1 MRAFLI
7 TGNPGSG
14 KSTLAAELSRRGLTA
29 IDTDDLAYWEDS
41 FGVPADRPLGADDS
55 WPLAHRWV
63 WSRARIEEAIA
74 GADDAACL
82 LFFCGIALN
91 QDQMLDLFEKVYLLV
106 IDEDTQIARLAKA
119 TSPLRTEAVKRQIR
133 EGRPSSRPKC
143 SPEGRSQL
151 TDPSRPRFSQTVCS
165 PSPDRHQVA
174 TGSPS
179 RIAPIAAELRFGPVG
194 VKGRAC
200 STALRRRRRP

>member
-41 FGVPADRPLGADDS
+41 FGVPADRPLDADDS
-55 WPLAHRWV
+55 WLLAHRWV

-74 GADDAACL
+74 GADDAAGL
-82 LFFCGIALN
+82 LFFCGIARN
-91 QDQMLDLFEKVYLLV
+91 QDQMLELFEKVFLLV

-133 EGRPSSRPKC
+133 EGRPVFQAQMLARGAIPIDGSEPPAVIADSL
-143 SPEGRSQL
+143 L
-151 TDPSRPRFSQTVCS
+151 TF
-165 PSPDRHQVA
+165 
-174 TGSPS
+174 
-179 RIAPIAAELRFGPVG
+179 L
-194 VKGRAC
+194 
-200 STALRRRRRP
+200 